1 MWGSGVFRANPVEN
15 DKTPAHT
22 KAGGPLSELKPAA
35 VVFPGRNLT
44 YLYYLSD
51 KRAGGLDKT
60 CILKGINQLITFLKY
75 SAHSAETTA
84 PLNNCSSV
92 TDTLL
97 LVHTFMKKRSA

>member
-1 MWGSGVFRANPVEN
+1 MRGSGVFRANPVEN

-51 KRAGGLDKT
+51 KWTGSLDKI
-60 CILKGINQLITFLKY
+60 CILKISNQLIAFLKHR
-75 SAHSAETTA
+75 AHPVEA
-84 PLNNCSSV
+84 
-92 TDTLL
+92 TLL
-97 LVHTFMKKRSA
+97 LRVVSLNRLHYY